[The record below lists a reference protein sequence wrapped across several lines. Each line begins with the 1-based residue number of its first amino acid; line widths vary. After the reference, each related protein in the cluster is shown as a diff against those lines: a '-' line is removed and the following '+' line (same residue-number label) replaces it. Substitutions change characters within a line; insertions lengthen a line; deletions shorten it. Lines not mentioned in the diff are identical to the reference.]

1 MISLYNNRWW
11 FFGLKCFSALGF
23 FYPIWYLYEQQYLT
37 LSEIAL
43 LEGIIVAIKLVL
55 EIPTGAI
62 ADIFG
67 TKISIALGYLIQ
79 AVACLIFLVSRN
91 FLVFLIYAFLLGLG
105 ESLKSGAEEAL
116 EYDSLKAIGKETEF
130 PKYKGWY
137 SLTFHISLAFAF
149 ITGGLLA
156 SFSLLIPIW
165 MTAVAFTIAAI
176 IVMLMVEPPKTKI
189 VPSFSRYAIQ
199 LRQGWHELTSN
210 NYIKHLTQLYV
221 GVGIVSWTTNIS
233 LLNIYLGQL
242 GFNPSEVGVVQGIIR
257 ILNVILIMK
266 LIKPLIS
273 AYITPK
279 IYLFFTF
286 VFLIGYVPAF
296 FLTKWESLG
305 VICLIMISTN
315 ARWIV
320 LGSFLNRHISSDNRA
335 TALST
340 ASMLISLGHMSIMLA
355 SAPLMPLIG
364 GTKTFISLLGII
376 GVSICLW
383 LLKNNQ
389 KVIKE
394 YLYAYKN

>member
-1 MISLYNNRWW
+1 MIKLNHNRWL
-11 FFGLKCFSALGF
+11 FFGIKCFSALGF

-37 LSEIAL
+37 LSQIAL
-43 LEGIIVAIKLVL
+43 LEGIIVAIQLFL

-79 AVACLIFLVSRN
+79 AVACLVFVFARN
-91 FLVFLIYAFLLGLG
+91 FTVFIIYAFLLGLG

-116 EYDSLKAIGKETEF
+116 EYDSLKAIGKEAEF

-137 SLTFHISLAFAF
+137 SLTFQISLAVAF
-149 ITGGLLA
+149 IVGGFVA
-156 SFSLLIPIW
+156 SFSLFTPIW
-165 MTAVAFTIAAI
+165 MTAIAFMFAAVI
-176 IVMLMVEPPKTKI
+176 MMFMVEPPKTKI
-189 VPSFSRYAIQ
+189 VPSFSRYVTQ
-199 LRQGWHELTSN
+199 LRQGWYELTNN

-279 IYLFFTF
+279 IYIFFTQ
-286 VFLIGYVPAF
+286 
-296 FLTKWESLG
+296 
-305 VICLIMISTN
+305 
-315 ARWIV
+315 
-320 LGSFLNRHISSDNRA
+320 SF
-335 TALST
+335 
-340 ASMLISLGHMSIMLA
+340 
-355 SAPLMPLIG
+355 
-364 GTKTFISLLGII
+364 
-376 GVSICLW
+376 
-383 LLKNNQ
+383 
-389 KVIKE
+389 
-394 YLYAYKN
+394 